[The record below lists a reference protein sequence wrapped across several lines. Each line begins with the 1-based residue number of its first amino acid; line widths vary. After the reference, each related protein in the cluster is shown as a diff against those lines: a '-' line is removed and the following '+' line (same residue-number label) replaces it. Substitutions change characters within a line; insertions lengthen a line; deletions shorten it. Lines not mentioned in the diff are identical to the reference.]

1 MPLRQAPAYAGG
13 LARAAALA
21 LVAALVAGILVVLLP
36 ASPDRASEVLCCKN
50 VTALVFIAL
59 PRKES

>member
-1 MPLRQAPAYAGG
+1 MPLRETPAYAGG
-13 LARAAALA
+13 SARAAALA

-36 ASPDRASEVLCCKN
+36 ASPDRASEVLCLQECDCSC
-50 VTALVFIAL
+50 V